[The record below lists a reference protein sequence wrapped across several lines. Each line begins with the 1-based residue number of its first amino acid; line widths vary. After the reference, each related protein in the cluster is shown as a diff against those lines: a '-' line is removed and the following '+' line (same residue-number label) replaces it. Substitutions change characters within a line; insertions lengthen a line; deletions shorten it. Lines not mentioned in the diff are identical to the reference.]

1 MIKLDL
7 FQGHR
12 VVQHMQ
18 INHCDTPH
26 QKKRQNHMIISIETE
41 KAFHK
46 IKHSFMIKKKCCQ
59 SVGRKKISE
68 HNKSYL

>member
-26 QKKRQNHMIISIETE
+26 QKKRQNHMIISIDTE

-46 IKHSFMIKKKCCQ
+46 IKHSFMI
-59 SVGRKKISE
+59 
-68 HNKSYL
+68 